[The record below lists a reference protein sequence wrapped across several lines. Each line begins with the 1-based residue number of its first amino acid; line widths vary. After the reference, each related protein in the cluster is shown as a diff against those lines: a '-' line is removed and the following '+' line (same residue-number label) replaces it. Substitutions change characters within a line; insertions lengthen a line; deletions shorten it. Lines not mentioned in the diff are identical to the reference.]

1 MDYDFVIIGA
11 GVIGLACAEKISKL
25 GHSCLVIERNPGFGF
40 ETSSRNSEVIHAGI
54 YYPQNSLKAK
64 LCVSGNRSIYEWCVK
79 FNIPHRRIGKF
90 IIAVDKNEESELDRI
105 FENAKQN
112 GVEGIRKVSLN
123 EFEKSEPNVKAK
135 SVLFSRDT
143 GIINSHKFMASLEE
157 SAKRNGTDFAY
168 KHSVIGIEKSNQG
181 YKLEIIDP
189 SGQNC
194 RISANFIVNSAG
206 LDCDTVA
213 ELAGIDVDK
222 AGYRLQYCRG
232 HYFKLNSSKRNLVN
246 HLIYPVPN
254 KNSSGL
260 GIHVTIDMV
269 GDLKLGPDTEF
280 LADRKQ
286 DYRVDEHLKQNF
298 YDAAQRYIPSL
309 LIEDIHP
316 DQSGIRPK
324 LKAENGEFRDFII
337 KEETDNGLPRLI
349 NLIGIESPGL
359 TASLAIAE
367 GVTTLI

>member
-1 MDYDFVIIGA
+1 
-11 GVIGLACAEKISKL
+11 
-25 GHSCLVIERNPGFGF
+25 
-40 ETSSRNSEVIHAGI
+40 
-54 YYPQNSLKAK
+54 
-64 LCVSGNRSIYEWCVK
+64 
-79 FNIPHRRIGKF
+79 
-90 IIAVDKNEESELDRI
+90 
-105 FENAKQN
+105 
-112 GVEGIRKVSLN
+112 
-123 EFEKSEPNVKAK
+123 
-135 SVLFSRDT
+135 
-143 GIINSHKFMASLEE
+143 
-157 SAKRNGTDFAY
+157 
-168 KHSVIGIEKSNQG
+168 
-181 YKLEIIDP
+181 
-189 SGQNC
+189 
-194 RISANFIVNSAG
+194 